1 MCIRD
6 RHAIGHKGY
15 SFNQDKGGFITD
27 IVPPKTVTEVGKTKR
42 QSYYTLD
49 VYASNDQNN
58 HTKIYH
64 GDDSAY
70 DPTKRPAATI
80 NGYRIGAK
88 NDDELKVKLAPVSP
102 GSTNLFS
109 AKLNP
114 SGFKKF
120 TAAADVLNPSGVTI
134 NNKTLD
140 AADLIEKNKEFI
152 AHESYDRILA
162 KYPALKVK
170 ESITIEK
177 CRRDVGYLIC
187 LLYTSPS
194 PRDRG

>member
-1 MCIRD
+1 M
-6 RHAIGHKGY
+6 
-15 SFNQDKGGFITD
+15 
-27 IVPPKTVTEVGKTKR
+27 
-42 QSYYTLD
+42 
-49 VYASNDQNN
+49 YASNDQGN
-58 HTKIYH
+58 HTRIYH

-88 NDDELKVKLAPVSP
+88 NDDELKVKLSPVSP

-120 TAAADVLNPSGVTI
+120 TAAADILNPSGVTI

-140 AADLIEKNKEFI
+140 AADLIEKNKES
-152 AHESYDRILA
+152 SYFQELKEILN
-162 KYPALKVK
+162 
-170 ESITIEK
+170 
-177 CRRDVGYLIC
+177 D
-187 LLYTSPS
+187 
-194 PRDRG
+194 